1 MGTAIA
7 RCTRT
12 GVHGGSLGGAGGWT
26 SEVVKSSLG
35 ALCLSVKCD
44 YVYALLL
51 RLLQKIA
58 RVIQRVYGFDF
69 CTSIKLLFKSQ
80 STALHTLYSNYIRRT
95 AHHACR
101 SGSYMLKLG
110 ERRRPPPPAA
120 AGRLGA
126 VHVSQKSDRTPGCR
140 ICRSESRF
148 DLLYKKY

>member
-1 MGTAIA
+1 MRTAIA
-7 RCTRT
+7 RCTRI

-58 RVIQRVYGFDF
+58 RSIQRVYGFDF
-69 CTSIKLLFKSQ
+69 LVPPSNYSSNLKVPG
-80 STALHTLYSNYIRRT
+80 TALHTLYSNYIRRT

-126 VHVSQKSDRTPGCR
+126 VHVSQKSDRTPR
-140 ICRSESRF
+140 VSDMPE
-148 DLLYKKY
+148 